1 MKSKI
6 ANVVLT
12 TFGILLLICSIIFTV
27 FAYVGQVPFLSAKN
41 NIVAKAAVE
50 VPYPDPESYMAG
62 YIPSLEDYDLLSS
75 TSFAFGSNVTEYTL
89 PVATIYSDGLSP
101 VVGDVLLISIPLLDG
116 DPRVPYFYPLTYH
129 YNNGTNLTFGGINV
143 IRRFSS
149 NGYGTGGTLANGK
162 LNIITVSSAYEGT
175 STFAGMLFKNYYTG
189 TYENY
194 SINIEVFLF
203 RPKVTTGSTTES
215 LTDILG
221 NSINFSTSAI
231 TTSVK
236 EVFEGLFVNENNTIS
251 NYATYVVWFSGIAI
265 ALGFFKYILRFI
277 LTMGDKK

>member
-6 ANVVLT
+6 ANAVLT
-12 TFGILLLICSIIFTV
+12 TFGILLLICSITFTV
-27 FAYVGQVPFLSAKN
+27 FAYVGQVSFLPAKN

-50 VPYPDPESYMAG
+50 VDYPTPESYLGG
-62 YIPSLEDYDLLSS
+62 YIPSSEDYDLLSS
-75 TSFAFGSNVTEYTL
+75 TSFDFGSDITEYTL
-89 PVATIYSDGLSP
+89 PVATIYNDGLSP